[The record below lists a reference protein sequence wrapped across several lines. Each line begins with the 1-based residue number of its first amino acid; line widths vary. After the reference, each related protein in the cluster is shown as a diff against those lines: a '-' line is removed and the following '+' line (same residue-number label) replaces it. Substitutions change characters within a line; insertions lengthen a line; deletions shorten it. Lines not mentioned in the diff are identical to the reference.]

1 MTATL
6 EKYESL
12 NIWERFCSWITSLEN
27 RLYIGWFGVV
37 MIPTLLTAT
46 TVLLSHLSLHRQL
59 ISMVSVS
66 QLLVL

>member
-6 EKYESL
+6 ERYESL

-37 MIPTLLTAT
+37 SDDSTLLT
-46 TVLLSHLSLHRQL
+46 VQLVSSSLLSQLRLL
-59 ISMVSVS
+59 ISMVSVN
-66 QLLVL
+66 Q

>member
-6 EKYESL
+6 ERYESL

-37 MIPTLLTAT
+37 MIPTLTAT
-46 TVLLSHLSLHRQL
+46 TCFIIALSQLRLL
-59 ISMVSVS
+59 ISISVN
-66 QLLVL
+66 Q